1 MKIFSKLK
9 AKQFIKLTTT
19 FILMKAL
26 LERNAMRICL
36 DSEGDEGSWFEIRP
50 FYKLRSNGDNV
61 LVGDKVVIKP
71 HSADQVL
78 HASQVFNPHAVE
90 IAFLHKLE
98 VIHFFQI

>member
-1 MKIFSKLK
+1 MI
-9 AKQFIKLTTT
+9 
-19 FILMKAL
+19 AL

-78 HASQVFNPHAVE
+78 HASQVFNPHAIE
-90 IAFLHKLE
+90 IALLHKFE
-98 VIHFFQI
+98 IIHFFHFTSSRVAQIMKYSNT

>member
-1 MKIFSKLK
+1 MNKRLP
-9 AKQFIKLTTT
+9 
-19 FILMKAL
+19 AL

-71 HSADQVL
+71 HSADQVGL
-78 HASQVFNPHAVE
+78 TTLFGLGPSNV
-90 IAFLHKLE
+90 
-98 VIHFFQI
+98 